1 MVSCETLSAL
11 RSFGAF
17 GRSSAVLQLTT
28 LLCIPRPE
36 VEMVITSARGT
47 VIAAEVAVKN
57 MYHEERELLPAAD
70 GTHGKEGLLP
80 GAGGM
85 SSPLEPGSSLFYW
98 RR

>member
-1 MVSCETLSAL
+1 MRTICRLVKDGKAHK
-11 RSFGAF
+11 
-17 GRSSAVLQLTT
+17 
-28 LLCIPRPE
+28 

-85 SSPLEPGSSLFYW
+85 SSPPGPGSSLFYW

>member
-1 MVSCETLSAL
+1 MDDGGMSQSAAAAICSL
-11 RSFGAF
+11 YFALP
-17 GRSSAVLQLTT
+17 VCT
-28 LLCIPRPE
+28 
-36 VEMVITSARGT
+36 ITSARGT

>member
-1 MVSCETLSAL
+1 MLAEWPPPPLNGPNPGLIFWTSSPDLQAAL
-11 RSFGAF
+11 
-17 GRSSAVLQLTT
+17 VLGST
-28 LLCIPRPE
+28 
-36 VEMVITSARGT
+36 ITSARGT

-85 SSPLEPGSSLFYW
+85 SSPPGPGSSLVYW